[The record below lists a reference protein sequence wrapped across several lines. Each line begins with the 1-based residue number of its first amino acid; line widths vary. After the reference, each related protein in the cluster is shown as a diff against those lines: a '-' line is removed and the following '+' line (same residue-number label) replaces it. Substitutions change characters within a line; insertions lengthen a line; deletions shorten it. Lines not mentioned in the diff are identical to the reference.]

1 MAEAFKN
8 SVGLEFSQ
16 FYSKATARTKMLQE
30 LVGRTVKVYLAG
42 QGMMT
47 GLTFMGLAEPIKG
60 QVVEV
65 RDSWLK
71 IQTQKEV
78 EFLNLRKIGRIS
90 TIQNSL

>member
-1 MAEAFKN
+1 
-8 SVGLEFSQ
+8 
-16 FYSKATARTKMLQE
+16 MLQE